1 MKIQCV
7 SCKRIIAETTD
18 KFKPDDRP
26 NGSMLQ
32 LVEPYKS
39 RGWALDMNWTNSTCC
54 AELFCPECEYPLAP
68 SGRFNLIPPEVSAP
82 TEFSVPSEDPVSK
95 VEIPAPDGWVAGKR
109 LTAEE
114 EKLVLVKQTPEVC
127 KICGRAASEFKSRAG
142 FIGHQNH
149 CKGV

>member
-18 KFKPDDRP
+18 KFDPDARP
-26 NGSMLQ
+26 NGAMLK

-39 RGWALDMNWTNSTCC
+39 RGWALDMNWTVGTCC

-68 SGRFNLIPPEVSAP
+68 SGRFTFVP
-82 TEFSVPSEDPVSK
+82 EFSVPSEELISK
-95 VEIPAPDGWVAGKR
+95 IEIPAPDGWEPGHR

-114 EKLVLVKQTPEVC
+114 EKLVKQTPEVC
-127 KICGRAASEFKSRAG
+127 KVCGRPASEFKSRAG

-149 CKGV
+149 WKGV